1 MQWTAWSRLL
11 QGGAARNRMQILNYS
26 VTSNLLDR
34 LQRLRPETR
43 ALWGK
48 MNAHQMVCHL
58 NDAFGLAMGAKTA
71 SEDITFFDR
80 MLIRWVALHTPL
92 TWPRGV
98 PTRPEM
104 DQLAGGTW
112 PTEFALDSDALAAA
126 IQRFGRQPRAFQFSR
141 HPTFGDLTEWE
152 WMRWGYLHADH
163 HFRQFG
169 V

>member
-1 MQWTAWSRLL
+1 
-11 QGGAARNRMQILNYS
+11 MQILDPPAIKD
-26 VTSNLLDR
+26 LLDR
-34 LQRLRPETR
+34 LQRVRPETP

-58 NDAFGLAMGAKTA
+58 NDSFGLAMGAKTA
-71 SEDITFFDR
+71 SEDITFLNR
-80 MLIRWVALHTPL
+80 TLIRWVALHAPL
-92 TWPRGV
+92 RWPKST

-104 DQLAGGTW
+104 DQLGGGTS
-112 PTEFALDSDALAAA
+112 PIEFSHDKATLAAA
-126 IQRFGRQPRAFQFSR
+126 IDRFGRKPQNFPFCR
-141 HPTFGDLTEWE
+141 HPIFGDLTEWE

>member
-1 MQWTAWSRLL
+1 MQVLD
-11 QGGAARNRMQILNYS
+11 
-26 VTSNLLDR
+26 SNIVKELVDR
-34 LQRLRPETR
+34 LQGLRPETR

-58 NDAFGLAMGAKTA
+58 SDSFSLAMSEKKA
-71 SEDITFFDR
+71 SENITFLNR
-80 MLIRWVALHTPL
+80 TLIRWISLHSPMV
-92 TWPRGV
+92 WPKGV

-104 DQLAGGTW
+104 DQLASGTR
-112 PTEFALDSDALAAA
+112 PGEFVGDIAALAAA
-126 IQRFGRQPRAFQFSR
+126 IQRFAQQPRTFYFAR
-141 HPTFGDLTEWE
+141 HPLFGDMTEWE

>member
-1 MQWTAWSRLL
+1 MQKLNSTAIKVLLNRLE
-11 QGGAARNRMQILNYS
+11 
-26 VTSNLLDR
+26 
-34 LQRLRPETR
+34 RLRPGTR

-58 NDAFGLAMGAKTA
+58 NDSFDLAMGAKTA
-71 SEDITFFDR
+71 SEDITFLGSTFMR
-80 MLIRWVALHTPL
+80 CVALHTPL
-92 TWPRGV
+92 PWPKGV

-104 DQLAGGTW
+104 DQLVGGTR
-112 PTEFALDSDALAAA
+112 PAEFSKDKATLAATME
-126 IQRFGRQPRAFQFSR
+126 RFARQPRAFRFSR
-141 HPTFGDLTEWE
+141 HPVFGDLTEWE

>member
-1 MQWTAWSRLL
+1 
-11 QGGAARNRMQILNYS
+11 MQILDS
-26 VTSNLLDR
+26 PTLKDLLNR
-34 LQRLRPETR
+34 LQGVRPEAR
-43 ALWGK
+43 ARWGK

-58 NDAFGLAMGAKTA
+58 TDAFGLAMGAKTA

-104 DQLAGGTW
+104 DQLVGGTR
-112 PTEFALDSDALAAA
+112 PTEFALDSAALAAA
-126 IQRFGRQPRAFQFSR
+126 IQRFGRQPRALQFSR